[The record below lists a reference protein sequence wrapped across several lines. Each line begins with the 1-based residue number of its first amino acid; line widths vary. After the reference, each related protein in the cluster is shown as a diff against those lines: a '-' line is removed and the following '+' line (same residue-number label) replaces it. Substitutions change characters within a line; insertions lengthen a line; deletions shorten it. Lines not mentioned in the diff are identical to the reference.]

1 MASPAKKIPANRRTA
16 SKELRRE
23 QLIKATI
30 KSVAKRG
37 LGETTMADVTREAG
51 LSLGIVNLHFQ
62 SKHKLLE
69 ETLRYLSE
77 EYESACQAALAKAGA
92 SAARKLAA
100 LVDLDFSP
108 RVCDRGKLAVWFAY
122 WGEVKSR
129 PTYLQICA
137 EKDNRYEEIVTALCQ
152 ELIDQGAPSGSS
164 ARDIAAGLSA
174 LVNGLWLD
182 LLMTPDNTDR
192 KTCRKIC
199 MDYLA
204 HTFPDHMTD
213 LEQQ

>member
-1 MASPAKKIPANRRTA
+1 MASPSKKLPANRRKVT
-16 SKELRRE
+16 KEQRRE

-51 LSLGIVNLHFQ
+51 LSIGIVNLHFQ

-69 ETLRYLSE
+69 ETLRHLSE
-77 EYESACQAALAKAGA
+77 EYESACQAALVKAGP

-108 RVCDRGKLAVWFAY
+108 KVCDRGKLAVWFAY

-129 PTYLQICA
+129 PVYLQICA
-137 EKDNRYEEIVTALCQ
+137 DKDKRYEEIVTAICQ
-152 ELIDQGAPSGSS
+152 ELIDEGALSGDS
-164 ARDIAAGLSA
+164 APDIAAGLSA

-182 LLMTPDNTDR
+182 LLMTPDKVDR
-192 KTCRKIC
+192 KRCRNIC
-199 MDYLA
+199 MNYLA
-204 HTFPDHMTD
+204 HAFP
-213 LEQQ
+213 EQLATVQQR

>member
-1 MASPAKKIPANRRTA
+1 MASPAKKLSASRRTA
-16 SKELRRE
+16 SKEQRRE

-69 ETLRYLSE
+69 ETLRFLSE
-77 EYESACQAALAKAGA
+77 EYETACQSALARAGT
-92 SAARKLAA
+92 SAAGKLAA
-100 LVDLDFSP
+100 LVELDFSP
-108 RVCDRGKLAVWFAY
+108 KVCDRGKLAVWFAY

-137 EKDNRYEEIVTALCQ
+137 DKDNRYEDIVTGLCQ
-152 ELIDQGAPSGSS
+152 ELIDQGAAPGSS
-164 ARDIAAGLSA
+164 AREIAAGLSA

-182 LLMTPDNTDR
+182 LLMTPDKTDR
-192 KTCRKIC
+192 KTCRNIC
-199 MDYLA
+199 MNYLA
-204 HTFPDHMTD
+204 HAFP
-213 LEQQ
+213 EQLADIQ

>member
-1 MASPAKKIPANRRTA
+1 MASLAKKLPANRRTV
-16 SKELRRE
+16 SKEQRRE

-77 EYESACQAALAKAGA
+77 EYESACQAALAKAGS
-92 SAARKLAA
+92 SAARKLEA

-108 RVCDRGKLAVWFAY
+108 KVCDRGKLAVWFAY

-137 EKDNRYEEIVTALCQ
+137 DKDNRYEETVTNLCQ
-152 ELIDQGAPSGSS
+152 ELIDQGALPGSS

-174 LVNGLWLD
+174 LVNGFWLD
-182 LLMTPDNTDR
+182 LLITPDKTDR

-199 MDYLA
+199 MNYLA
-204 HTFPDHMTD
+204 HAFPEQLTD
-213 LEQQ
+213 VQ